1 MSEFNMK
8 INIKATVQSISE
20 VGSSKQLLEKRKAT
34 DPSTN
39 FSIDYPF
46 LYH

>member
-1 MSEFNMK
+1 MSGFNMK
-8 INIKATVQSISE
+8 INIEPTVQNISE
-20 VGSSKQLLEKRKAT
+20 VGSSKQLLEKQEAS